1 MLVNHVLSNDTV
13 SGIFDAIFG
22 YFAKYTSED
31 VRFEVSVRPID
42 GADVHHFHRP
52 HLEWRLP
59 KPSVVTVHHDLF
71 DPDPWL
77 ELEKFLPRYRESACV
92 VCLNHGQRTFL
103 ESQGIRELDVI
114 PHGYNDE
121 VLFPKAESPRH
132 RDAQGRVTLGFFSK
146 YYDRRFKGEAYLHDL
161 VKRLDPR
168 RFRFVLVGE
177 RRLVTGE
184 ALARLGFDVRVY
196 ERLPYRLFQ
205 AAYDSI
211 DYLLMCSNFEG
222 GPANLPEA
230 MATHTPIL
238 ATPVGFAPDYL
249 VDGKNALILM
259 GDPDHDARR
268 ISELA
273 SPDSMLS
280 PSLDSEAPALRRAI
294 PTWREVVARY
304 LEIYR
309 RVAEEQ

>member
-22 YFAKYTSED
+22 YFSRYSPTD
-31 VRFEVSVRPID
+31 VRYEVTIRPIE

-52 HLEWRLP
+52 HLESRLP
-59 KPSVVTVHHDLF
+59 RRSIVTVHHDLF

-77 ELEKFLPRYRESACV
+77 DINRFLPRYAESARV

-103 ESQGIRELDVI
+103 EKRGICRTEVI

-121 VLFPKAESPRH
+121 VLAPKKSKPRD
-132 RDAQGRVTLGFFSK
+132 RDPDGAVTLGLFSK

-177 RRLVTGE
+177 RRLITGE
-184 ALARLGFDVRVY
+184 ALASLGFDVRVY
-196 ERLPYRLFQ
+196 EQLPYRLFQ
-205 AAYDSI
+205 SAYDSI

-249 VDGKNALILM
+249 VDEKNALVLT
-259 GDPDHDARR
+259 GDPDGDGHR
-268 ISELA
+268 ISMLA
-273 SPDSMLS
+273 EPNSQLALQ
-280 PSLDSEAPALRRAI
+280 LDVEAPNLRRAI
-294 PTWREVVARY
+294 PTWRDVVARY
-304 LEIYR
+304 LNVYR
-309 RVAEEQ
+309 RVTEES

>member
-22 YFAKYTSED
+22 YFSKYSADD

-42 GADVHHFHRP
+42 AADVHHFHRP
-52 HLEWRLP
+52 HLERRLP
-59 KPSVVTVHHDLF
+59 KRSVVTVHHDLF

-77 ELEKFLPRYRESACV
+77 ALDKFLPRYEESACV
-92 VCLNHGQRTFL
+92 VCLNHGQRRFL
-103 ESQGIRELDVI
+103 DERGLRRLAVI

-121 VLFPKAESPRH
+121 VLVPKRRNPREL
-132 RDAQGRVTLGFFSK
+132 DARGRVTLGFFSK
-146 YYDRRFKGEAYLHDL
+146 YYDRRFKGEAYFHDL
-161 VKRLDPR
+161 VKRLDPA

-177 RRLVTGE
+177 RRQVTGE
-184 ALARLGFDVRVY
+184 ALATLGFDVRVY

-205 AAYDSI
+205 AAYESI

-230 MATHTPIL
+230 MATHTPII

-249 VDGKNALILM
+249 VDGENALMLS
-259 GDPDHDARR
+259 GDPDLDGRR
-268 ISELA
+268 VTELA
-273 SPDSMLS
+273 EGGALAQA
-280 PSLDSEAPALRRAI
+280 LDSHAPALRRAI

-304 LEIYR
+304 LEVYR
-309 RVAEEQ
+309 RVAEGR

>member
-22 YFAKYTSED
+22 YFSKYSSPD
-31 VRFEVSVRPID
+31 VRFEVTIRPID
-42 GADVHHFHRP
+42 GADIHHFHRP
-52 HLEWRLP
+52 HLESRLP
-59 KPSVVTVHHDLF
+59 KRSVVTVHHDLH

-77 ELEKFLPRYRESACV
+77 DIDKFLPRYAESARV
-92 VCLNHGQRTFL
+92 VCLNRGQRDFL
-103 ESQGIRELDVI
+103 EKRGISRTEVV

-121 VLFPKAESPRH
+121 VLVPKTSNPRD
-132 RDAQGRVTLGFFSK
+132 RDPDGAVSLGLFSK

-184 ALARLGFDVRVY
+184 SLASLGFGVRVY

-205 AAYDSI
+205 SAYDSI

-249 VDGKNALILM
+249 IDGQNALILT
-259 GDPDHDARR
+259 GDPDFDGHR
-268 ISELA
+268 ISQLA
-273 SPDSMLS
+273 EADSALARQ
-280 PSLDSEAPALRRAI
+280 LDEGAASLRRAI
-294 PTWREVVARY
+294 PTWRDVVARY

-309 RVAEEQ
+309 RVAEE